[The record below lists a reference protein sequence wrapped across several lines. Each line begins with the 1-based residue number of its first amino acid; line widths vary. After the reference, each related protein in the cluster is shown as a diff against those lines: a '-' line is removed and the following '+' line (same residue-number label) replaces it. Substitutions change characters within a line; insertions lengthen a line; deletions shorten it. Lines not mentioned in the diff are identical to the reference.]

1 VDAQWRLDPKTAP
14 AFGAE
19 LDRRGAL
26 WLECPFPPQDVAH
39 HAALAARIRTPL
51 AIGESYRTHSEMAPF
66 FRAGAMRIVQ
76 PDLGRCGITEAL
88 RIARTAERAGM
99 EVVPHLAPAL
109 GPLLFA
115 TLQFAAAT
123 PNCRMVPHTP
133 GLVET
138 AGEYSTSPIAFR
150 NGHYTVPTAPGLGID
165 LAEPEVRLVEVA

>member
-1 VDAQWRLDPKTAP
+1 
-14 AFGAE
+14 
-19 LDRRGAL
+19 
-26 WLECPFPPQDVAH
+26 
-39 HAALAARIRTPL
+39 
-51 AIGESYRTHSEMAPF
+51 MAPF
-66 FRAGAMRIVQ
+66 FRVGTMRIVE

-88 RIARTAERAGM
+88 RIARAAERAGM

-138 AGEYSTSPIAFR
+138 AGEYSTSSVAFR
-150 NGHYTVPTAPGLGID
+150 NGHYTVPTAPGLGIE

>member
-1 VDAQWRLDPKTAP
+1 
-14 AFGAE
+14 
-19 LDRRGAL
+19 
-26 WLECPFPPQDVAH
+26 
-39 HAALAARIRTPL
+39 
-51 AIGESYRTHSEMAPF
+51 MAPF

-88 RIARTAERAGM
+88 RIAHTAQRAGM
-99 EVVPHLAPAL
+99 EIVPHLAPAL
-109 GPLLFA
+109 GPLLYA

-138 AGEYSTSPIAFR
+138 AGEYSTSPVAFR
-150 NGHYTVPTAPGLGID
+150 HGHYTVPTAPGLGID

>member
-19 LDRRGAL
+19 MDRRGAL
-26 WLECPFPPQDVAH
+26 WLECPFLPQDVAH

-51 AIGESYRTHSEMAPF
+51 AIGESYRTHFEMAPF

-88 RIARTAERAGM
+88 RIARAAERAGM

-123 PNCRMVPHTP
+123 PNCRMVPHRP
-133 GLVET
+133 GLLET
-138 AGEYSTSPIAFR
+138 AGEYSTSPVEFR
-150 NGHYTVPTAPGLGID
+150 NGHYTVPTAPGLGVD
-165 LAEPEVRLVEVA
+165 VAEPEVRLVEVA